1 MAARKRKPGSRAP
14 SVWECS
20 HVSEIA
26 PHRQARLEEERAR
39 LERRLAWAEKRG
51 EAAKV
56 ERLEEQLAAL
66 DDDLSLAP
74 EELEGRGRTTDLRRK
89 FGDEMCDAFGW

>member
-1 MAARKRKPGSRAP
+1 M
-14 SVWECS
+14 
-20 HVSEIA
+20 SEIA

-39 LERRLAWAEKRG
+39 LERRLGWAEKRG

-66 DDDLSLAP
+66 DDDLSMPP
-74 EELEGRGRTTDLRRK
+74 EALEGSGRETTLRRLH
-89 FGDEMCDAFGW
+89 GDEMADLMLGKA